1 MFTEK
6 EKWGKYYK
14 VVLEEEEEE
23 EKKKKQDFRELLVN
37 ELLSTHPREVKAPSE
52 NYHSL
57 WPAMV

>member
-23 EKKKKQDFRELLVN
+23 EREEKEARFQRTSSKRV
-37 ELLSTHPREVKAPSE
+37 VKHTPSR
-52 NYHSL
+52 S
-57 WPAMV
+57 